1 MIDSNRS
8 HLTIAMHKVKIHKIG
23 NSLGMT
29 LPKEVLQKLK
39 VGEGDSIF
47 VTETT
52 DAIQL
57 TAGNPDFEREMVAYR
72 KVVNKYR
79 NALRELAK

>member
-1 MIDSNRS
+1 MY
-8 HLTIAMHKVKIHKIG
+8 TVKIQKIG

-29 LPKEVLQKLK
+29 LPKEILQKLK

-52 DAIQL
+52 DGIQI
-57 TAGNPDFEREMVAYR
+57 TAGNPDFEREMAAYR
-72 KVVNKYR
+72 KIANKYR